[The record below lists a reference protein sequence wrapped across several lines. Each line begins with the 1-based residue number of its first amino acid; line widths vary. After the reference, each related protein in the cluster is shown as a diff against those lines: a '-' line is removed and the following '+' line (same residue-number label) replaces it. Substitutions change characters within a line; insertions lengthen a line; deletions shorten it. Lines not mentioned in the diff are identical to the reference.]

1 VNVRVRIAVLALIA
15 VVSVVAFAVVR
26 GEGQAPSTSGSP
38 ARTPSPTAAVAPP
51 ELTDAVT
58 YRDHAFDPK
67 LVPSPTASKS
77 QSKLWYANGAWWG
90 LLNEPESDGLHIYRL
105 KPDGSSWIDTGTLVD
120 ERPSA
125 RADAL
130 AVGDGLYV
138 VTAGPRARPEDA
150 IRLSHFIFRD
160 GLYRLDIDYP
170 IVLKDSGV
178 ESVVIARDGT
188 ERLWIAYVFE
198 NRVWVHASDGDD
210 HHWRPPFTPAVGG
223 TAVAPDEIAAIVP
236 FGDSIGLMWSNQREE
251 AVYFSAHRNAD
262 PVDAWSSTEV
272 VSRGLRQ
279 PDDHINMKADASGR
293 VYAALKTS
301 LDTLPNV
308 NSLAPQILLVV
319 RDRERHWRSHVVA
332 RVKDHHTRPIVLIDE
347 GRDIVYVV
355 ATSPATGG
363 SIYYK
368 RSPLDDVSFETGLG
382 TVLVDGG
389 DGVRISNATSTKQ
402 LMTSEMDLVVLASD
416 NSTARYFH
424 AVLNIHAT
432 GVHAAPSPD
441 PPVGDPQLAVND
453 SFDSWRD
460 GEQLPA
466 GWVGRDVETGEA
478 TVQARGDRGRV
489 GQVASLSDGP
499 PPRVCRGF
507 APIAAGRVLITF
519 DIRARGTGRTE
530 AVLALVR
537 GAGGDA
543 AYIRFGS
550 RGTFTYV
557 VGNARKATS
566 ARWKPDT
573 WYKVSIELSLAD
585 RSTVFSIANAAGEAV
600 LPRTRGAW
608 PGPAKSVDEICFQPS
623 AGAGK
628 PSLEIDDLRVARVA
642 PPD

>member
-1 VNVRVRIAVLALIA
+1 
-15 VVSVVAFAVVR
+15 
-26 GEGQAPSTSGSP
+26 
-38 ARTPSPTAAVAPP
+38 
-51 ELTDAVT
+51 
-58 YRDHAFDPK
+58 
-67 LVPSPTASKS
+67 
-77 QSKLWYANGAWWG
+77 
-90 LLNEPESDGLHIYRL
+90 
-105 KPDGSSWIDTGTLVD
+105 
-120 ERPSA
+120 
-125 RADAL
+125 
-130 AVGDGLYV
+130 
-138 VTAGPRARPEDA
+138 
-150 IRLSHFIFRD
+150 
-160 GLYRLDIDYP
+160 
-170 IVLKDSGV
+170 
-178 ESVVIARDGT
+178 
-188 ERLWIAYVFE
+188 
-198 NRVWVHASDGDD
+198 
-210 HHWRPPFTPAVGG
+210 
-223 TAVAPDEIAAIVP
+223 
-236 FGDSIGLMWSNQREE
+236 
-251 AVYFSAHRNAD
+251 
-262 PVDAWSSTEV
+262 
-272 VSRGLRQ
+272 
-279 PDDHINMKADASGR
+279 
-293 VYAALKTS
+293 
-301 LDTLPNV
+301 
-308 NSLAPQILLVV
+308 
-319 RDRERHWRSHVVA
+319 
-332 RVKDHHTRPIVLIDE
+332 
-347 GRDIVYVV
+347 
-355 ATSPATGG
+355 
-363 SIYYK
+363 
-368 RSPLDDVSFETGLG
+368 
-382 TVLVDGG
+382 
-389 DGVRISNATSTKQ
+389 
-402 LMTSEMDLVVLASD
+402 MDLVVLASD